1 MDHNVD
7 IPRQETGELEPKSV
21 EAPESREEQAIA
33 PEAEEPTPEQQ
44 EEQEE
49 AATVSSIAGEWKS
62 WQSTLDV
69 EQDAAEVQLLR
80 DGYDKMLDTWLDE
93 LADIDTEDA
102 IELARQLNKTK
113 DGIAKQ

>member
-1 MDHNVD
+1 MDHNVE
-7 IPRQETGELEPKSV
+7 IPRDETGTPVSEVV
-21 EAPESREEQAIA
+21 EAPKNLEEQAPA
-33 PEAEEPTPEQQ
+33 SEVEELTPEQQ

-62 WQSTLDV
+62 WQRTLDA
-69 EQDAAEVQLLR
+69 EQDGAEVQLLR

-93 LADIDTEDA
+93 LADIDTEEA